1 MKRCSPRR
9 KSSSWVALLLALA
22 GLLFSGAISVAQA
35 ATSSNELREPLGR
48 LQSIEQLDQAEQKI
62 LRFIEG
68 QRESEIVEYWW
79 EPDGIGMRFEN
90 GKIGVA
96 GLRSSGNP
104 KTNPALQLPSQ
115 RLSAQ
120 AIEGSIGED
129 VVADAEVWQGA
140 PDLNFGTISGM
151 LIGFDSSDATLSYGI
166 FMPSFNSIPGNA
178 CSISMA
184 QLIVDV
190 VDIIEPG
197 NISAHAVVSGS
208 SNFWS
213 ETSITWNNRPDLEPG
228 ALSTVNISSAGLVEF
243 SVTTVAQ
250 EWFSGSRDINGIYL
264 RAPSAAFINVSTR
277 ESSDDPTFYYEYE
290 TCTGEPPDIET
301 FGTGSISSES
311 ALLQSNLMTN
321 GSDTNVAYR
330 LGTSS
335 GNYNTFISH
344 EDNPFL
350 GSGPTTQFAD
360 QVITGLN
367 CEQTYFWQP
376 LAENEFGSDIGSEAQ
391 FTTSQCPQDPPSAI
405 TDAASGI
412 GQEFATLNATIN
424 PNGASTEARFK
435 YGLTSAL
442 GQNTTW
448 QTLGSGGGNISH
460 ARTITGLQCDKAYQ
474 FRVEARNSGGQ
485 SNGSIRSFSTNAC
498 PEPIPGT
505 PGSIDYP
512 PSSSSGNFT
521 VSWSSVSGAT
531 SYQLARSSNGGST
544 WSTIFNGS
552 ATSRA
557 QSLGDGSYR
566 YRARACNSSG
576 CSNWRTG
583 TFDIVVDI
591 SDPIPGTPGSINYPS
606 SSSTGNFTVSWSG
619 VSGATSY
626 QLARSSNSGSTW
638 STIFTGSSTS
648 RAQSLGDGSYRYRA
662 RACNSSGCSN
672 WRTGSFDIVVDPD
685 VIFLDDFEQLQPVF
699 GNDRIYF
706 SSNQDG
712 DFDIFSMQSDGSDI
726 RPFLSGPGDQ
736 RRPKFSS
743 DGSYVAF
750 LDDASGTLELRV
762 LQLSSGLSR
771 SFAPLGSFEW
781 MPERRA
787 LSGTLSNGPCSRDLA
802 ILNLDT
808 MLNGNLVIVLDE
820 TQRLNL
826 VGIEP
831 LIGDRLIY
839 TTDPCWSPSDEL
851 RVLDLPTGESFLGLP
866 ANGKADEDGDMS
878 FDGSIV
884 FAESEAGFNELRRI
898 QILQQGQPLRRL
910 TSGDGGPERHPVFSP
925 NGQFV
930 LFVRRNGAED
940 WDLYSIDIATNVER
954 LLLDTPMT
962 IMDPIWFSQ

>member
-1 MKRCSPRR
+1 VKRYSPRCR
-9 KSSSWVALLLALA
+9 SSSWEALLLVLA
-22 GLLFSGAISVAQA
+22 GLLCSGSISVAQT
-35 ATSSNELREPLGR
+35 ATSSNELRKSLHHM
-48 LQSIEQLDQAEQKI
+48 QSIEQLDQAEQKI
-62 LRFIEG
+62 LRFIED
-68 QRESEIVEYWW
+68 QRESAIVAYWW

-90 GKIGVA
+90 GKIGVV

-104 KTNPALQLPSQ
+104 KTNPALQLPSR

-120 AIEGSIGED
+120 AIEGSTGED

-140 PDLNFGTISGM
+140 PDSNFGTLSAM
-151 LIGFDSSDATLSYGI
+151 LIGFDSSDATSSWGI

-190 VDIIEPG
+190 VNIIEPG
-197 NISAHAVVSGS
+197 SISAHAVMSGS

-311 ALLQSNLMTN
+311 ALLQSDLMTN

-448 QTLGSGGGNISH
+448 QTVGSGGGNISH
-460 ARTITGLQCDKAYQ
+460 TRTITGLQCDEAYQ

-531 SYQLARSSNGGST
+531 SYQLARSSNGGSN

-591 SDPIPGTPGSINYPS
+591 PDPIPGTPGSINYPS
-606 SSSTGNFTVSWSG
+606 SSSSGNFTVSWSSVSGATSYELARSSNSGSTWSMIFTGSSTSRGQSLSDGNYRYRVRACNSSGCSSWRTGSFDIVVEIPEPVPGTPGSINYPPSSSTGIFTVSWSG

-626 QLARSSNSGSTW
+626 ELARSSNGGSTW

-648 RAQSLGDGSYRYRA
+648 RGQSLSDGNYRYRV
-662 RACNSSGCSN
+662 RACNSSGCSS
-672 WRTGSFDIVVDPD
+672 WRTGSFDIMVDPD
-685 VIFLDDFEQLQPVF
+685 VIFLDSFEGLVSNQEPIVDVLFFSV
-699 GNDRIYF
+699 
-706 SSNQDG
+706 SSNTD
-712 DFDIFSMQSDGSDI
+712 ST
-726 RPFLSGPGDQ
+726 P
-736 RRPKFSS
+736 
-743 DGSYVAF
+743 
-750 LDDASGTLELRV
+750 
-762 LQLSSGLSR
+762 
-771 SFAPLGSFEW
+771 
-781 MPERRA
+781 
-787 LSGTLSNGPCSRDLA
+787 N
-802 ILNLDT
+802 
-808 MLNGNLVIVLDE
+808 DE
-820 TQRLNL
+820 GENQ
-826 VGIEP
+826 V
-831 LIGDRLIY
+831 
-839 TTDPCWSPSDEL
+839 SPSENIEVVIDVYVPTYAIAPVCF
-851 RVLDLPTGESFLGLP
+851 VLGDSTVIDGLPHLFLPDVIANGTIQTRTAIMTIAADAQNGFYEFEGVCFPGAIQDPGSLDFIEVINGTPLMPPMNPTG
-866 ANGKADEDGDMS
+866 N
-878 FDGSIV
+878 
-884 FAESEAGFNELRRI
+884 
-898 QILQQGQPLRRL
+898 
-910 TSGDGGPERHPVFSP
+910 
-925 NGQFV
+925 
-930 LFVRRNGAED
+930 
-940 WDLYSIDIATNVER
+940 
-954 LLLDTPMT
+954 
-962 IMDPIWFSQ
+962 